1 MAIHSSIDVAGN
13 SSAPRNESDTSNTPS
28 TYTERDECYA
38 HAINS
43 RGYQIL
49 EEPLGTK
56 RRIKVIVLG
65 AGASGIDFFKNAEER
80 LENVEIQ
87 CYEKNG
93 DIGGTVSKQLRGNY
107 RRTAENSLAA

>member
-1 MAIHSSIDVAGN
+1 MVIHSSIEVVGSASDPPNGTDSSVA
-13 SSAPRNESDTSNTPS
+13 AS
-28 TYTERDECYA
+28 TYVEHEQD
-38 HAINS
+38 HASAANS

-56 RRIKVIVLG
+56 RRLKVIILG

-87 CYEKNG
+87 CYEKNS
-93 DIGGTVSKQLRGNY
+93 DIGGTVSN
-107 RRTAENSLAA
+107 